1 MKGTVSMTKK
11 YVYFFGNGRADGNGK
26 MKAVLGGK
34 GAGLA
39 EMTST
44 GVPVPPGF
52 TITTEVCNFFYDNKR
67 KLSKDIL
74 AQIDKNLEKLE
85 KTIGKRLGDKK
96 NPLLVSVR
104 SGSKFS
110 MPGMMDTIL
119 NLGLNDETINGL
131 IEKTGNERFAY
142 DAYRRLI
149 QMFGNVVMGI
159 EKEHFEEHITKMK
172 ETKNIKLDTELEVN
186 DFKKLV
192 EIFKQTFT
200 KYTGKEFPSN
210 PRKQLAMSCDAV
222 FNSWN
227 NPRAVTYR
235 KIHNISHNLGT
246 AVNIQVMVFGNM
258 GNDSAT
264 GVGFTR
270 NPATGEKTFYG
281 EYLIN
286 AQGEDV
292 VAGTRTPKPI
302 AHLEK
307 DMPAIYKQLKFFTSR
322 LEKHYRDVQDFE
334 FTIEKGKLYMLQTRN
349 GKRTA
354 FAAIKTAVDM
364 VKEKLITKN
373 EAVLRIEP
381 KQLDQILHPILDHK
395 VKIHTLAK
403 GIAASPGAASGQVV
417 FTAEDA
423 VSWSKKT
430 KTLLVRMETSPDD
443 IQGMAVSEGILTS
456 RGGATS
462 HAVVV
467 SRQMGKP
474 CVAGCETIKVD
485 EKNKKFTINSTTVK
499 EGDWLTIDGG
509 TGQVILGKVSTVES
523 EIIQVLTGK
532 LDVKQ
537 SKLYSDYKLLMSWA
551 DQIRK
556 LEVHANADIPSD
568 AKIAR
573 ALGAEGI
580 GLCRTEHMF
589 FAEKRLPIVREM
601 ILANTEEDRVKAL
614 NKLLPM
620 QKEDFKGLFKEMDGY
635 PVTIR
640 FLDPPLHE
648 FLPKREELMVE
659 IAKLET
665 AKGSAKLISEK
676 KNLLDRVQELHE
688 FNPMLGH
695 RGCRLG
701 ITYPE
706 ISKMQTQAVFEAAC
720 ELANEGYKIILEIMI
735 PLVGMITELKS
746 QKAIIVETAKEVTK
760 RFGKKIPYMV
770 GTMIELPRAVITADE
785 IAVEAEFFSFG
796 TNDLTQTTFG
806 FSRDDSGRFLNYY
819 LDHGIL
825 EANPFSRLDQKGVG
839 KLIEIGTEK
848 GRKTRPDLKIG
859 ICGEHGGDPSSVEFC
874 HRANLDYVS
883 CSPFRIPIARL
894 AAAHGK
900 LKDKKK

>member
-1 MKGTVSMTKK
+1 MAKK
-11 YVYFFGNGRADGNGK
+11 WVYFFGNGKADGNGK
-26 MKAVLGGK
+26 MKDVLGGK

-39 EMTST
+39 EMTNS

-52 TITTEVCNFFYDNKR
+52 TISTEACNFFYDNKR
-67 KLSKDIL
+67 KLSKEIIEQ
-74 AQIDKNLEKLE
+74 ADKNLLRLE
-85 KTIGKRLGDKK
+85 KVMNKKLGGKSD
-96 NPLLVSVR
+96 PLLVSVR

-110 MPGMMDTIL
+110 MPGMMDTVL
-119 NLGLNDETINGL
+119 NLGLNDDSVKGL
-131 IEKTGNERFAY
+131 TEKTGNERFAY
-142 DAYRRLI
+142 DAYRRFI
-149 QMFGNVVMGI
+149 QMFGNVVMGVD
-159 EKEHFEEHITKMK
+159 KEHFEHHMTEMK
-172 ETKNIKLDTELEVN
+172 NKKGIKLDTELN
-186 DFKKLV
+186 TGDLKQLV
-192 EIFKQTFT
+192 EMYKKAYQEQT
-200 KYTGKEFPSN
+200 GQVFPTD
-210 PRKQLAMSCDAV
+210 PKKQLAMTRDAV

-227 NPRAVTYR
+227 NPRAITYR
-235 KIHNISHNLGT
+235 KIHNIDHNLGT
-246 AVNIQVMVFGNM
+246 AVNVQAMVFGNM

-270 NPATGEKTFYG
+270 NPSTGEKMFYG

-292 VAGTRTPKPI
+292 VAGIRTPNPI

-307 DMPAIYKQLKFFTSR
+307 DMPEAFKQLKAITSR

-334 FTIEKGKLYMLQTRN
+334 FTIEKNTLYMLQTRN

-354 FAAIKTAVDM
+354 FAAIKVAVDM
-364 VKEKLITKN
+364 VREKLITKE
-373 EAVLRIEP
+373 EAVLRVEP
-381 KQLDQILHPILDHK
+381 QQLDQMLHPILDPK
-395 VKIHTLAK
+395 AKIQVIAK
-403 GIAASPGAASGQVV
+403 GLNASPGAASGQVV

-423 VSWSKKT
+423 VNWAKKT

-443 IQGMAVSEGILTS
+443 IHGMAVSEGILTS

-485 EKNKKFTINSTTVK
+485 EKNKMFSINSTTVR
-499 EGDWLTIDGG
+499 EGDWITIDGG
-509 TGQVILGKVSTVES
+509 TGRVILGKVDTVES

-537 SKLYSDYKLLMSWA
+537 STLFNDYKLIMSWA
-551 DQIRK
+551 DQIRSLK
-556 LEVHANADIPSD
+556 VRANADIPRD

-589 FAEKRLPIVREM
+589 FAEERLPIVQEM
-601 ILANTEEDRVKAL
+601 ILADTEEDRIKAL
-614 NKLLPM
+614 DKLLPM
-620 QKEDFKGLFKEMDGY
+620 QKEDFKGLFREMDGY

-640 FLDPPLHE
+640 LLDPPLHE

-659 IAKLET
+659 IAVLEAT
-665 AKGSAKLISEK
+665 KGDINLISQK
-676 KNLLDRVQELHE
+676 KKLLDRIQDLHE
-688 FNPMLGH
+688 FNPMLGL

-701 ITYPE
+701 IYYPE
-706 ISKMQTQAVFEAAC
+706 ITRMQARAIFEAAC
-720 ELANEGYKIILEIMI
+720 ELTKEGYKIVPEIMV
-735 PLVGMITELKS
+735 PLVGIVTELKS
-746 QKAIIVETAKEVTK
+746 QKELIIETAKEVTK
-760 RFGKKIPYMV
+760 KCGKKLTYSI
-770 GTMIELPRAVITADE
+770 GTMIELPRAAITADE

-806 FSRDDSGRFLNYY
+806 FSRDDSGKFLNYY
-819 LDHGIL
+819 LENGIL
-825 EANPFSRLDQKGVG
+825 ETSPFQAIDQKGVG
-839 KLIEIGTEK
+839 QLMKIGVEK
-848 GRKTRPDLKIG
+848 GRRTRPGMKIG
-859 ICGEHGGDPSSVEFC
+859 ICGEHGGEPSSVEFC
-874 HRANLDYVS
+874 HRTGLSYVS

-900 LKDKKK
+900 LKDKK